1 MSEPARV
8 PIGPTAFVQACAR
21 MMSAAWIRRQIDET
35 STGPPFTISGVAYAL
50 RFTVASDIGMA
61 FELALKS
68 LVQGLSLN
76 EDGQPQVLKGHH
88 LMSYMWEDID
98 CSIRNEVDEN
108 AELAFCRS
116 HGSDKAG
123 KILPFSKYVEKHT
136 AFLNQTVDNRY
147 AIGAD
152 DQWEP
157 DHRFLQ
163 PIARFHVETYDGRF
177 YFDGLDVLLAYWWA
191 IMNKALELRWPE
203 VICVK
208 DKDVASDRDE
218 ARALT
223 KRAIRQMFGDL
234 KVLTNDEVL
243 DKRFEKLDP
252 STKHKIE
259 HELKRT
265 FTKSRPPCLH
275 DGAALLRQVT
285 SGVGDNGHIV
295 FDVRQGELGQRFI
308 DAILTRPPLNP
319 ERKPCGFAARS
330 SG

>member
-1 MSEPARV
+1 MSEPTRV

-35 STGPPFTISGVAYAL
+35 STGPPFTISGIAYAL

-76 EDGQPQVLKGHH
+76 EDGRPQVLKGHH
-88 LMSYMWEDID
+88 LISDMWEDIN
-98 CSIRNEVDEN
+98 CSIRDEVDEN
-108 AELAFCRS
+108 AELVFCRS

-147 AIGAD
+147 AIGAGD
-152 DQWEP
+152 HWKS

-163 PIARFHVETYDGRF
+163 PIARFHVETYEGRIC
-177 YFDGLDVLLAYWWA
+177 FDGLSVLLAYWWA

-203 VICVK
+203 VVCAK
-208 DKDVASDRDE
+208 DKDFASNRDE

-223 KRAIRQMFGDL
+223 KRAIGQMFGDL
-234 KVLTNDEVL
+234 KVLTDEEVL

-252 STKHKIE
+252 STKRKIDR
-259 HELKRT
+259 ELKQT
-265 FTKSRPPCLH
+265 LAKSRPATP
-275 DGAALLRQVT
+275 A
-285 SGVGDNGHIV
+285 
-295 FDVRQGELGQRFI
+295 
-308 DAILTRPPLNP
+308 
-319 ERKPCGFAARS
+319 
-330 SG
+330 